1 MSNYQIE
8 DLENEACKK
17 SNMAK
22 RVVAGAGLAAAGAGA
37 AFAATQL
44 TNDEIPTP
52 ELTPEDLLNTVTD
65 GVSENDMPE
74 KTEEAPAEP
83 AKNEE
88 VHVYHHVVEEKP
100 AEVGVEYSD
109 TTTFVD
115 EYGNRVASVDQGTV
129 DGEKFAL
136 YDNDGD
142 GVADYFAYDANGDK
156 VFQNDEII
164 NVEGEGILMRDPGK
178 GLVVVV
184 EDDSAPIWNIEPTYD
199 DDGFADI
206 NNDFTNEKTGEA
218 YYGDLADNNRDYRNN
233 ENPDQYSLGT
243 DSEGG
248 YNAGSQYDV
257 ADNYYSDEKITGDA
271 AAADDLAYDEEAVAD
286 DMLDASADLAYD
298 EPAED
303 MSQYDLV

>member
-37 AFAATQL
+37 AFAATELVDESTPAPDL
-44 TNDEIPTP
+44 TA
-52 ELTPEDLLNTVTD
+52 EDLLNTVTD
-65 GVSENDMPE
+65 GVSESDMPE
-74 KTEEAPAEP
+74 QPEDAAQPV
-83 AKNEE
+83 KNEE

-100 AEVGVEYSD
+100 AEPATGVEYSD

-115 EYGNRVASVDQGTV
+115 EYGNKVASVDQGTV

-156 VFQNDEII
+156 VFQQNEIV
-164 NVEGEGILMRDPGK
+164 NVEREGILMRGADE
-178 GLVVVV
+178 GLVVMV
-184 EDDSAPIWNIEPTYD
+184 EDETPVWLVDQPVYED
-199 DDGFADI
+199 DLSDI
-206 NNDFTNEKTGEA
+206 NNDFTNEKSGET
-218 YYGDLADNNRDYRNN
+218 YYDDLADNNGDYRNN
-233 ENPDQYSLGT
+233 ETPDQYSLDGET
-243 DSEGG
+243 NGG
-248 YNAGSQYDV
+248 YNTGSQYDV
-257 ADNYYSDEKITGDA
+257 ADNYYSDEKITGNDMP
-271 AAADDLAYDEEAVAD
+271 ADDLAYDEEMVAD
-286 DMLDASADLAYD
+286 DMLDASSDLAYD
-298 EPAED
+298 DAADD